1 MLLTI
6 EWHRRVAQP
15 AQQDDGTAM
24 ASTVKV
30 MLRQL
35 AAGGISGA
43 VATLPMSALIWGAK
57 RVGIYRSKPAPEAVS
72 TRFAHRLI
80 GRHARETPQRQVLTS
95 LSHVGFGSG
104 AGAMYGATAE
114 VRRPS
119 IWTGM
124 LFGLA
129 IWFVSYKGWL
139 PALRLMPPPEHDEQG
154 RTLTMVTAHLV
165 YGAALGLVGG
175 RMLPNQSTAAGRR

>member
-1 MLLTI
+1 MQY
-6 EWHRRVAQP
+6 R
-15 AQQDDGTAM
+15 G
-24 ASTVKV
+24 KV

-35 AAGGISGA
+35 AAGGLGGA

-57 RVGIYRSKPAPEAVS
+57 RAGMYRSKPAPEAVAS
-72 TRFAHRLI
+72 RFTRRFT
-80 GRHARETPQRQVLTS
+80 GRHARATPQRQLLTS

-104 AGAMYGATAE
+104 AGAVYGATAE

-124 LFGLA
+124 LFGLVV
-129 IWFVSYKGWL
+129 WFVSYKGWL

-165 YGAALGLVGG
+165 YGAALGLVSG
-175 RMLPNQSTAAGRR
+175 RSLPNQSTYTRHR